1 MTDRLLLFSPGL
13 NASAVQALRA
23 AVREAQVEVVAA
35 DCVTGAVREM
45 PFELPL
51 PWRLR
56 RHRAKLRLVE
66 RVITPVPDDDA
77 ARVAEAADRAALM
90 LLRRYRTGDRG
101 AAAELFDAWFDRTV
115 AYATVWLGNPDAAER
130 ATVVALRD
138 VLESAAADGQRAGF
152 RALLVSRL
160 HAAGGEPAYDPPPGR
175 PRPRRDDSEILRN
188 LGKLSAAD
196 LYLLLVQLPVTQRRL
211 LGLLHLLNV
220 TPDVAGPL
228 LGLDSEALRAAEHG
242 ALRELRLAVERFG
255 RTGSRDMDRLA
266 SHTFG
271 VYSPV
276 VRSRWAALPARV

>member
-1 MTDRLLLFSPGL
+1 MSDRLLLFAPEL
-13 NASAVQALRA
+13 DASAVQALRV
-23 AVREAQVEVVAA
+23 AVREAQVELVAA
-35 DCVTGAVREM
+35 DLVTGAVREM
-45 PFELPL
+45 PFELRL
-51 PWRLR
+51 PRRLR

-66 RVITPVPDDDA
+66 RVTPTVPDDDDARA
-77 ARVAEAADRAALM
+77 ADAADRAALM

-101 AAAELFDAWFDRTV
+101 AAAELFDAWFDRTA
-115 AYATVWLGNPDAAER
+115 AYATVWLGNPAAAER
-130 ATVVALRD
+130 ATLVALRD

-160 HAAGGEPAYDPPPGR
+160 HAAGGAPAHDPPPAR
-175 PRPRRDDSEILRN
+175 PRPLRDDGELLRN

-196 LYLLLVQLPVTQRRL
+196 LYLLLVRLPAAQRRL
-211 LGLLHLLNV
+211 LGMLHLLNL

-228 LGLDSEALRAAEHG
+228 LGLDDEALRGAERG

-255 RTGSRDMDRLA
+255 RSGSRDLDRLA

-271 VYSPV
+271 AYSPV